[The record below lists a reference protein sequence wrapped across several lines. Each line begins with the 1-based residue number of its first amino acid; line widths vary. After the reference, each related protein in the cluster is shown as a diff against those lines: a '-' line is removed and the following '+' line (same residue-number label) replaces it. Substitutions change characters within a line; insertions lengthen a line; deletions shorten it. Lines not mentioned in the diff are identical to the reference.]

1 METTAAEAG
10 QPGPAVHP
18 ALAPVSYLLGTWR
31 GQGQGCYPTISSF
44 SYTEELN
51 FSHSNPRK
59 PVIAYTQRTWRSP
72 GGPAAEPM
80 HAESGF
86 WRLKPDGSVEVV
98 IAQST
103 GVVEVLKG
111 THDAEGKVINL
122 HSELVGNASKVK
134 EISIE
139 FRLVDGELSYE
150 LQMATT
156 STNLQPH
163 LKAVLE
169 RV

>member
-103 GVVEVLKG
+103 GVVEKG